1 MQGFLLIVIKD
12 DLIQAIMKIKKIK
25 LHNYHPISM
34 FELATTLIELL
45 GEKGYSHDGGRISA
59 SEIYEIFDSNKEG
72 TLTVK
77 VVLEVIPVVQFES
90 SEDCEEILQDL
101 EEFISKQF
109 SLCEVENY

>member
-1 MQGFLLIVIKD
+1 
-12 DLIQAIMKIKKIK
+12 MKIKKIK
-25 LHNYHPISM
+25 LNNYHPISL
-34 FELATTLIELL
+34 FELATMLIALL
-45 GEKGYSHDGGRISA
+45 GEKGYSHCGGKVSN

-101 EEFISKQF
+101 EVFISKQF
-109 SLCEVENY
+109 ALCEVENY